1 MRIFITGG
9 TGLIG
14 SELVGVLHSRGH
26 RITVLTRDIKKAEK
40 RLGNLVEFC
49 PDLDTLES
57 LDEYEAVI
65 NLAGESIAGGRWTK
79 RRKSLMENSRW
90 TITRKL
96 TELIKKSKTPPHTFI
111 SGSAI
116 GYYGSQGDKLITE
129 NSKPNDEFTYRL
141 CSRWE
146 AFANESSGI
155 KTRVCLL
162 RTGIVLSA
170 RGGMLPL
177 MAIPFRIG
185 LGSVMGDG
193 QQFSSWIHINDMVN
207 AIIFLLENKSEKGA
221 YNFVSP
227 EPVTNKTFSKILAKT
242 LHRPCWFRI
251 PARLIT
257 FILGEMATL
266 ILDGQRTV
274 PQRLI
279 EAGYKFEYPDL
290 REAMNDILQ

>member
-26 RITVLTRDIKKAEK
+26 RITVLTRDVKKAEK
-40 RLGNLVEFC
+40 RLGSLVEFC
-49 PDLDTLES
+49 SDLDTFES

-146 AFANESSGI
+146 AFANEASST

-177 MAIPFRIG
+177 MAIPFRLG
-185 LGSVMGDG
+185 LGSVPGDG
-193 QQFSSWIHINDMVN
+193 QQFTSWIHINDMVN
-207 AIIFLLENKSEKGA
+207 AIIFLLENKTEKGA
-221 YNFVSP
+221 YNLVSP

-242 LHRPCWFRI
+242 LHRPCRFRI
-251 PARLIT
+251 PAGLIT
-257 FILGEMATL
+257 FILGEMSTL
-266 ILDGQRTV
+266 ILDSQRAV